1 MNLCQPR
8 GPVRTPGTAAFTHS
22 EPLFLLPR
30 CQMMLIVFVLLA
42 ADTGSSAS
50 VVEIHK
56 EVGGTA
62 TFTCPSDG
70 RGDPEFV
77 YLQKEVG
84 KPSDMIFVNGFHAQ
98 KPVEMPAIYK
108 NRSHVDSNSRQVIL
122 WDLSPA
128 DEGLYVCVVRIKID
142 SHTSHTSEI
151 KYNLTITAN
160 YSQPQ
165 LMEIHNGSTCNVTC
179 SSNGGYPQSEME
191 MVLVPNVPGATV
203 TKQIMED
210 PVTGLF
216 SVSSTITLNV
226 SQPLSVTCI
235 VGNLSSVLN
244 VHQIIDPPQPDSII
258 IIVAC
263 VLVSVLF
270 IVALAVVLQRRRCSR
285 NGSLDVIYSA
295 AQRK

>member
-42 ADTGSSAS
+42 ADT

-128 DEGLYVCVVRIKID
+128 DEGLYVCVCTQAPYL
-142 SHTSHTSEI
+142 S
-151 KYNLTITAN
+151 LPTAN

-244 VHQIIDPPQPDSII
+244 VRECWWEGVGLSPHI
-258 IIVAC
+258 
-263 VLVSVLF
+263 LHFHTL
-270 IVALAVVLQRRRCSR
+270 LQSW
-285 NGSLDVIYSA
+285 GHS
-295 AQRK
+295 

>member
-1 MNLCQPR
+1 MASQSLCY
-8 GPVRTPGTAAFTHS
+8 T
-22 EPLFLLPR
+22 

-70 RGDPEFV
+70 R
-77 YLQKEVG
+77 
-84 KPSDMIFVNGFHAQ
+84 
-98 KPVEMPAIYK
+98 
-108 NRSHVDSNSRQVIL
+108 
-122 WDLSPA
+122 
-128 DEGLYVCVVRIKID
+128 
-142 SHTSHTSEI
+142 
-151 KYNLTITAN
+151 AN

-295 AQRK
+295 AQRSEYQTPGSLQTS